1 MKKGFIFFI
10 FILLSVFF
18 INIGFGNW
26 IFNTSINVK
35 QEVGITSV
43 GGIIECYKY
52 DGKND
57 ESNPY
62 SKFATLEGA
71 IASANS
77 FAENGQ
83 KVHIYVTPQSFI
95 DVKNQNLTL
104 NNGVSLYL
112 PYEGKTYDIS
122 SDNEVSGLTGS
133 FVDTSEA
140 NIKKYNVSKLNF
152 INTKLSISSGA
163 ELYIGG
169 KVGEKG
175 VCGTYAEI
183 DLDRNSNIIVKDKG
197 SMHCFGYIKEN
208 KNNCLFVDND
218 EYLNSNSFN
227 NSFDRNRYIEIQN
240 GGNFYS
246 PITFYDAG
254 GMGELTG
261 LNSKKIFPINVF
273 DFPNVQTYLKVL
285 AGATFKAEARL
296 SRTSG
301 GRTFNVKEELTIVK
315 PNGSTGNSLLTLNNG
330 FISFEYCPLN
340 PGFTSS
346 DSSKTY
352 IYVKGAASLGFL
364 KIAVNGVEISTK
376 DTFLPFSYKLQLII
390 GQNGN
395 LETNN
400 YKIKFMG
407 GSLLKVLKGGSINV
421 QSEIIGYKASSC
433 QGIIDYSDK
442 HGDSRFIINGT
453 LKVSKNAKIGGHFKT
468 EATDDSA
475 IIDLTNAVQNN
486 LISSSTEGLT
496 QTIIKIY
503 ATGDFFDANTS
514 KITSNLLKAGVVIKS
529 DSNGNKCWADGD
541 NLLSFVLSILVDNP
555 NNYEHPLAG
564 YIVYKYDKNGKK
576 SQLSTEGVYTMSS
589 GEYLFEK
596 GESFEIDSLARAEKT
611 EFTKQTGTNYTFSN
625 KHKYTITSDM
635 EITITA
641 GEGVLVRFSMDNESG
656 SGGSTVK
663 ISESITNNGTYYQIG
678 QSSGGTAIEIAVKKN
693 AYIKYEVKLGQCN
706 STILGDH
713 YIFAGIVNVPSDG
726 STKQNGTKLKT
737 TIKNK
742 GWLASAISGGS
753 TSASNN
759 IMISGTSTIHA
770 YIEKR

>member
-10 FILLSVFF
+10 SILLSVFF

-26 IFNTSINVK
+26 IFNTSIKVK
-35 QEVGITSV
+35 QEADITSV
-43 GGIIECYKY
+43 GGIIECYKLN
-52 DGKND
+52 GKNE
-57 ESNPY
+57 ESYPY

-77 FAENGQ
+77 VAVNGQ

-95 DVKNQNLTL
+95 DVKNQNLAL
-104 NNGVSLYL
+104 NSDVSLYL

-122 SDNEVSGLTGS
+122 SDNEISGLTGS

-152 INTKLSISSGA
+152 INTKLSISSGS

-169 KVGEKG
+169 KVGERG

-183 DLDRNSNIIVKDKG
+183 DLDINSNIIVKG

-208 KNNCLFVDND
+208 NYLFVDNA
-218 EYLNSNSFN
+218 EFLNSNLFN
-227 NSFDRNRYIEIQN
+227 NSFDTNRYIEVQN

-254 GMGELTG
+254 GMSELTG
-261 LNSKKIFPINVF
+261 LNSKNIFPINVF

-296 SRTSG
+296 SRTTAG
-301 GRTFNVKEELTIVK
+301 QTFNVRQELTIVK
-315 PNGSTGNSLLTLNNG
+315 PNGTTGNSLLTLKNG

-340 PGFTSS
+340 PGFTFN

-352 IYVKGAASLGFL
+352 ININGETSLGL
-364 KIAVNGVEISTK
+364 LEITVNGVKISTSDK
-376 DTFLPFSYKLQLII
+376 FLPFSYKLQLII
-390 GQNGN
+390 GHNGN
-395 LETNN
+395 LETGN

-407 GSLLKVLKGGSINV
+407 GSLLKVLKGGLLNV
-421 QSEIIGYKASSC
+421 QSEIIGYKANSC

-442 HGDSRFIINGT
+442 HGDSQFIINGS
-453 LKVSKNAKIGGHFKT
+453 LIVSKNVNIGGHFKT

-475 IIDLTNAVQNN
+475 RIDLTNALQTN
-486 LISSSTEGLT
+486 LISTSTEGLT

-503 ATGDFFDANTS
+503 ATGDFFDKNS
-514 KITSNLLKAGVVIKS
+514 SVITSNLLKSQVIIKS
-529 DSNGNKCWADGD
+529 DLSGNKCWGEGG
-541 NLLSFVLSILVDNP
+541 NLLSFVLSIVVDNS
-555 NNYEHPLAG
+555 NNYQNPLAG

-589 GEYLFEK
+589 SDYLFEN

-625 KHKYTITSDM
+625 NTKYAMKSDM

-641 GEGVLVRFSMDNESG
+641 GEGVLVKFSMDNESG

-663 ISESITNNGTYYQIG
+663 ISESLTNNGTYYQIG
-678 QSSGGTAIEIAVKKN
+678 QSSGGNAVEIAVKKN
-693 AYIKYEVKLGQCN
+693 AYVKYEVKLGQCN
-706 STILGDH
+706 GTILGDH
-713 YIFAGIVNVPSDG
+713 YIFAGIVSIPSNDD
-726 STKQNGTKLKT
+726 STKQNGTRLST

-742 GWLASAISGGS
+742 DWLISAFSGGS
-753 TSASNN
+753 TSVSNN
-759 IMISGTSTIHA
+759 IMITESSTVHA